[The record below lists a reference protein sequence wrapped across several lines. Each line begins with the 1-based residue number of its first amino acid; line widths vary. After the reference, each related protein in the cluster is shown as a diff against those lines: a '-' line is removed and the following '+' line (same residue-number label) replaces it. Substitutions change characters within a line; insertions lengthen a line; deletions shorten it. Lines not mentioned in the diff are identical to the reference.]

1 MDKEQLKMYE
11 EQLRKQLDELN
22 LKILR
27 TSVRASG
34 RTYRIANG
42 IIQSLFEN
50 PIGTWV
56 NIIDHYQLDRGGS
69 RCLADMLTRR
79 LKNDFPQVKF
89 TIDYSESVPRIKR
102 ETKLP
107 KEVELEELEKQQQ
120 ELLNQTFL

>member
-1 MDKEQLKMYE
+1 MDK

-56 NIIDHYQLDRGGS
+56 NIIDHYQLDSGGS